1 MVNRFTTAQSTVAM
15 RRWGPPA
22 IVTLAAMAALTAL
35 TADAAARQA
44 RPAPPTE
51 ATAPRDAG
59 EPIMAIVSI
68 KTQQVTFY
76 DADGWIL
83 RAPVSTGITGRE
95 TPAGVFAVI
104 EKDKDHHS
112 SLYDDAWMPNMQ
124 RITWNGIALHG
135 GPLPGYAASHGCVR
149 MPYGFAEKLFDK
161 TRIGMRVII
170 SPNDAAPVEFSH
182 PALFV
187 PNAEAVAAAPA
198 RAETLA
204 REAAE
209 AAKTADEAKKAA
221 ATAARETASLTAS
234 LRKLEWLKTR
244 ADAELAFADKALAAA
259 KTDQAKARAEE
270 LKQKAAA
277 KAAELGTQL
286 DTAKADAKSKL
297 DAAAAAKDA
306 AKAAETKKADAA
318 KAASE
323 AKLALEPVS
332 VYISRA
338 TQKLYVRR
346 NTHKPWPDGGEVFDA
361 TIEVPVTIRDPDK
374 PIGTHVFTAMAR
386 NDAGLRWTAV
396 TIDNG
401 DDAKDAL
408 DRITIPQDVLDR
420 IAPTALP
427 RSSIIVSDEPLSRE
441 TNYRTEFVAVLN
453 NQPQGGFC
461 DAPAYGRC
469 PRCERQLLGRRR
481 LRLLFP
487 AQLEPPTWQYAS
499 ARRPVLSSG
508 ATGLVVRRGTPRIG
522 RMVEFP
528 GIEGAGGI
536 ARDLVDLHLEVPAED
551 HRQDVTG
558 HRIFRMH
565 GGGEGGDQQLAA
577 RPCVVAREDVGAV
590 MGNGEG
596 GVEPLGVAGESV
608 AVLLEVGPEG
618 ASEAVRRQI
627 AEGLETAHQRGVGGI
642 AGIGQQPP
650 VDVTA
655 APRPAG
661 DALHVAAGHVRQHF
675 LQAVPGRVLISSR

>member
-1 MVNRFTTAQSTVAM
+1 MANRFMTARSTVAI
-15 RRWGPPA
+15 RRWGFPA
-22 IVTLAAMAALTAL
+22 IVTLAAMTAL
-35 TADAAARQA
+35 AGMTADAAAKQA
-44 RPAPPTE
+44 RPATPTE

-112 SLYDDAWMPNMQ
+112 TLYDDAWMPNMQ
-124 RITWNGIALHG
+124 RITWNGLALHG

-149 MPYGFAEKLFDK
+149 MPFDFAEKLFDK

-187 PNAEAVAAAPA
+187 PNGKAVAAAPA
-198 RAETLA
+198 RAEMLA
-204 REAAE
+204 SEAEE
-209 AAKTADEAKKAA
+209 AAKMADEAKKAA
-221 ATAARETASLTAS
+221 ATAARETASHTAS

-244 ADAELAFADKALAAA
+244 ADAELAFADKTLAAA

-270 LKQKAAA
+270 QKQKAAL
-277 KAAELGTQL
+277 KAEEVGTQL
-286 DTAKADAKSKL
+286 DTAKADAKPKL
-297 DAAAAAKDA
+297 DSAAAAKDA
-306 AKAAETKKADAA
+306 AKAAQTKKADTA
-318 KAASE
+318 KAANE

-338 TQKLYVRR
+338 MQKLYVRR
-346 NTHKPWPDGGEVFDA
+346 NTHKQWPDGGEVFDA
-361 TIEVPVTIRDPDK
+361 TMEVPVTIRNPDK
-374 PIGTHVFTAMAR
+374 RIGTHVFTAMAR

-420 IAPTALP
+420 IASTALP

-453 NQPQGGFC
+453 NQPQGGFV
-461 DAPAYGRC
+461 
-469 PRCERQLLGRRR
+469 
-481 LRLLFP
+481 
-487 AQLEPPTWQYAS
+487 T
-499 ARRPVLSSG
+499 RRPTV
-508 ATGLVVRRGTPRIG
+508 
-522 RMVEFP
+522 
-528 GIEGAGGI
+528 
-536 ARDLVDLHLEVPAED
+536 EVPVAS
-551 HRQDVTG
+551 
-558 HRIFRMH
+558 
-565 GGGEGGDQQLAA
+565 GDDWGNNGFGFFFQRNWNSQPGNT
-577 RPCVVAREDVGAV
+577 RPR
-590 MGNGEG
+590 
-596 GVEPLGVAGESV
+596 AG
-608 AVLLEVGPEG
+608 
-618 ASEAVRRQI
+618 QYY
-627 AEGLETAHQRGVGGI
+627 
-642 AGIGQQPP
+642 QP
-650 VDVTA
+650 VQ
-655 APRPAG
+655 PRWW
-661 DALHVAAGHVRQHF
+661 
-675 LQAVPGRVLISSR
+675 